1 MLQLTVRKVG
11 NSLGMILPAEAVR
24 ELNLS
29 EGDRLFLTKSPEGL
43 RLTPYDP
50 SFEKKM
56 EIARKGMRKYRNAL
70 RELAK

>member
-1 MLQLTVRKVG
+1 
-11 NSLGMILPAEAVR
+11 MILPAEAAR

>member
-1 MLQLTVRKVG
+1 MLELTVRKVG
-11 NSLGMILPAEAVR
+11 NSLGMILPAEAAR
-24 ELNLS
+24 ELKLS
-29 EGDRLFLTKSPEGL
+29 EGDRLFITRSPEGL

-56 EIARKGMRKYRNAL
+56 EIALKGMRKYRNAL

>member
-56 EIARKGMRKYRNAL
+56 EIARKGMRQYRNAL

>member
-1 MLQLTVRKVG
+1 MLELTIRRVG
-11 NSLGMILPAEAVR
+11 NSLGMILPADAAR
-24 ELNLS
+24 DLKLA
-29 EGDRLFLTKSPEGL
+29 EGDKLFLTRSPEGL

-56 EIARKGMRKYRNAL
+56 EVALKGMRKYRNAL